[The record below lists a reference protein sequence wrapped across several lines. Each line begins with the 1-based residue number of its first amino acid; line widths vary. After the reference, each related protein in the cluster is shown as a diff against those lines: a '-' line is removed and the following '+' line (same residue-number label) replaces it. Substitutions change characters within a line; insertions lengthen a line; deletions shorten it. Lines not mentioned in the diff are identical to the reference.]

1 MKFNWNMAHMPSI
14 SIDIIWHYLNYTLAP
29 SWYSSSTLISSF
41 WVCDLMV
48 SKYYFCLCVPILH
61 VSIYGAVHR
70 TCVHKC
76 KMILM
81 LMMMMVVL
89 VVMMVRRMV
98 IIKIF
103 YIWQKFCNFKTLIF
117 SSATFIKVI
126 IQFPCRLLSLGTEKL
141 IIFHLYWTF

>member
-1 MKFNWNMAHMPSI
+1 MPFI

-41 WVCDLMV
+41 WVCDHMV

-61 VSIYGAVHR
+61 VSIYGAVYR

-81 LMMMMVVL
+81 LMMMMMVVL

-103 YIWQKFCNFKTLIF
+103 YIWQKFYNFKTLIF
-117 SSATFIKVI
+117 FSATFIKSDYTSSMQAIKFGNWEVNNFSFVLDFLEI
-126 IQFPCRLLSLGTEKL
+126 
-141 IIFHLYWTF
+141 